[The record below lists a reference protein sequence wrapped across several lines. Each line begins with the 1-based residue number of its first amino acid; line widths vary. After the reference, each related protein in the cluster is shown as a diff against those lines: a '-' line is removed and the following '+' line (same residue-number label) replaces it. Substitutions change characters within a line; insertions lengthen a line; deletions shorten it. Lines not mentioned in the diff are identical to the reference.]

1 MVTITNESVLSIAK
15 WHEETFPDCELA
27 DQLTKFDEESKEYE
41 ESNSMEELA
50 DMFIVACGI
59 ARFDSVIALEY
70 FAEVYKLLKK
80 WKRIATVSV
89 FHMVIDE
96 KMKKNRSR
104 VWEKTPL
111 GNYHHTN
118 TEA

>member
-1 MVTITNESVLSIAK
+1 MAKETVLSIAK
-15 WHEETFPDCELA
+15 WHEQTFPDCELA

-59 ARFDSVIALEY
+59 SRFDTVTAMAYFQIVGALLGEREEIASTVLFYLAIE
-70 FAEVYKLLKK
+70 KK
-80 WKRIATVSV
+80 MT
-89 FHMVIDE
+89 
-96 KMKKNRSR
+96 KNRSR
-104 VWEKTPL
+104 VWEKTPC

-118 TEA
+118 EEV